1 MTVPAAG
8 SSAPVGPGRLI
19 GPEFTEV
26 AGEPGTRPQFER
38 LCSRYVWVSGY
49 TDGRDVLEVACG
61 SGQGLGLLARRAR
74 RVMGGDYSP
83 ENLAIARRTYQGRI
97 PLLRLDAH
105 RLPISTAGLDV
116 VLLLE
121 TLYFLPDPDAFVAE
135 VARVLR
141 PGGHL
146 LISVINKDCWDF
158 NPSPLYPNFFGVQD
172 LAALLERHRFEVE
185 CFGAFPLDRP
195 TFRQKLFHPLKQ
207 VAIKLNLI
215 PTSVQA
221 RLWLKRIAIGKLL
234 PLPFEIQP
242 DSAPYV
248 APVPVASD
256 RPDPVHQVTLAAG
269 RLKARG

>member
-1 MTVPAAG
+1 MSTRAIP
-8 SSAPVGPGRLI
+8 SPPDGPGRLI
-19 GPEFTEV
+19 GPQFTDV

-38 LCSRYVWVSGY
+38 LCARYVWASDYV
-49 TDGRDVLEVACG
+49 DGRDVLEVACG
-61 SGQGLGLLARRAR
+61 SGQGLGLLAGRAR

-83 ENLAIARRTYQGRI
+83 DNLAIARRTYRDRI

-105 RLPISTAGLDV
+105 RLPVRNHGLDTI
-116 VLLLE
+116 LLLE
-121 TLYFLPDPDAFVAE
+121 TLYFLPGPDAFVAE

-158 NPSPLYPNFFGVQD
+158 NPSPLYPNFFGVPE
-172 LAALLERHRFEVE
+172 LITLLEGHGFEVE

-195 TFRQKLFHPLKQ
+195 TFRQSLFHPLKQ
-207 VAIKLNLI
+207 LAIRLNLI

-221 RLWLKRIAIGKLL
+221 RLWLKRIAIGKLV

-242 DSAPYV
+242 DAVRYAAPTRV
-248 APVPVASD
+248 ATD
-256 RPDPVHQVTLAAG
+256 RPDPVHQVVLAAG
-269 RLKARG
+269 RLRSGG